1 MPFIGPKPADTVLD
15 TTLIEDGTI
24 TKSKLATD
32 AKTNITDDGTE
43 GTKVALGTTG
53 QRGSTT
59 GQFRYNSTTNKF
71 EGRNSN
77 GDFVSL
83 EQTPVISSIDDTEVD
98 SAGGGNQTIV
108 ITGSGFSTGDVVSFV
123 GTSASFNAST
133 TTIDSSTQITA
144 VAPKSSFLNAQEP
157 YGVKVTTAGGLSGIL
172 ENQIN
177 VDNNPTWSTA
187 AGSLGTVYD
196 SVRSTA
202 SLSATATDADSD
214 TIVYSVQSGSLP
226 AGASLNSSTG
236 AITGFSAVGSDTTS
250 SFTLRATANSKT
262 ADRAFSIIVKA
273 PVTTAYAYT
282 GSLQTFSVPS
292 GVTSIQ
298 AKVWGAAG
306 AGHNEYYS
314 QSGGAGGFGIG
325 TINVTGISS
334 LNIVVGQGGQDRN
347 TGGGVGS
354 SNKLATYGHL
364 VAASTGENGGWGNVA
379 GTGGGLSGIFNG
391 AVTSQSNA
399 IAIAGGGGAAG
410 SVSGEGLSVGQGGY
424 GGGFNQNGGSGGVN
438 SSASHGRPGTTS
450 AGGDN
455 GTVHFTRGSA
465 SGYTTANG
473 GALHG
478 GHGNT
483 QTNGSSEG
491 GGGGSGYFGGGA
503 GTHGSGGGTW
513 ASGAGGSGYANT
525 SLVSNITA
533 ANAGSAGAT
542 NSTATSDSNWASGIG
557 VPVAGDNDGG
567 NGRVVIIY

>member
-1 MPFIGPKPADTVLD
+1 MAIIK
-15 TTLIEDGTI
+15 
-24 TKSKLATD
+24 TKFNRGVEGA
-32 AKTNITDDGTE
+32 TNIVDAGTE
-43 GTKVALGTTG
+43 GTKIASGTTG

-59 GQFRYNSTTNKF
+59 GQFRFNSTTNKF
-71 EGRNSN
+71 EGRNAS
-77 GDFVSL
+77 GSFISI
-83 EQTPVISSIDDTEVD
+83 EQTPTISSIDDTEVD
-98 SAGGGNQTIV
+98 SGAGGNQTFV
-108 ITGSGFSTGDVVSFV
+108 ITGTNFSTGDVASFV
-123 GTSASFNAST
+123 GSDGTTITAST
-133 TTIDSSTQITA
+133 TTIDSATQITA
-144 VAPKSSFLNAQEP
+144 VIAKSSFVNSKEP
-157 YGVKVTTAGGLSGIL
+157 YDVKITTAGGLVATL
-172 ENQIN
+172 DNQIN
-177 VDNNPTWSTA
+177 VDNSPSWSTA
-187 AGSLGTVYD
+187 AGSLGTVFD

-202 SLSATATDADSD
+202 SLSATATDPESD

-273 PVTTAYAYT
+273 PVTQAYSYT

-292 GVTSIQ
+292 GVTSIV

-306 AGHNEYYS
+306 AGHDQYYS

-334 LNIVVGQGGQDRN
+334 LNIVVGQGGQKYS
-347 TGGGVGS
+347 TPGGGNKVGA
-354 SNKLATYGHL
+354 SNKIATYGHL
-364 VAASTGENGGWGNVA
+364 VAASTGENGGWGNAA

-399 IAIAGGGGAAG
+399 IVIAGGGGAAG

-438 SSASHGRPGTTS
+438 ASASHGRPGTTT

-455 GTVHFTRGSA
+455 GTVHFTRGAS

-483 QTNGSSEG
+483 QTDGSSEG
-491 GGGGSGYFGGGA
+491 GGGGSGYYGGGA

-525 SLVSNITA
+525 SLVSSITA

>member
-1 MPFIGPKPADTVLD
+1 MTKARDIADFKFEDIVD
-15 TTLIEDGTI
+15 T
-24 TKSKLATD
+24 
-32 AKTNITDDGTE
+32 GTE
-43 GTKVALGTTG
+43 GTKIASGTTA
-53 QRGSTT
+53 QRGSTA
-59 GQFRYNSTTNKF
+59 GQFRYNSDTGKF
-71 EGRNSN
+71 EGRNASA
-77 GDFVSL
+77 FVSL
-83 EQTPVISSIDDTEVD
+83 EATPVISSIDDTEVD

-108 ITGSGFSTGDVVSFV
+108 ITGTGFSTGDVVSFV

-157 YGVKVTTAGGLSGIL
+157 YSVKVTTAGGLSGTL
-172 ENQIN
+172 DNQIN
-177 VDNNPTWSTA
+177 VDNTPTWSTS

-196 SVRSTA
+196 SVRSTTT
-202 SLSATATDADSD
+202 LTATATDADSD

-226 AGASLNSSTG
+226 TGASLNTSSG
-236 AITGFSAVGSDTTS
+236 AITGFSAVGADTTS

-273 PVTTAYAYT
+273 PVTQAYAYT

-306 AGHNEYYS
+306 AGHIDYYTS
-314 QSGGAGGFGIG
+314 YGGAGGFGIG

-334 LNIVVGQGGQDRN
+334 LNIVVGQGGQKKS
-347 TGGGVGS
+347 TPASGSVGA
-354 SNKLATYGHL
+354 SNKIATYGHL
-364 VAASTGENGGWGNVA
+364 VAASTGENGGWGNVC

-399 IAIAGGGGAAG
+399 IVIAGGGGASG
-410 SVSGEGLSVGQGGY
+410 TVNGEGVSVSNGGY

-438 SSASHGRPGTTS
+438 ASASHGRPATTT

-455 GTVHFTRGSA
+455 GTVHFTRNAS

-483 QTNGSSEG
+483 QTDGSSEG

-533 ANAGSAGAT
+533 SNGGSQGSA
-542 NSTATSDSNWASGIG
+542 NSTAEADANWVSGIG
-557 VPVAGDNDGG
+557 SPVGGDNDGG
-567 NGRVVIIY
+567 HGRVVIIY

>member
-1 MPFIGPKPADTVLD
+1 MAIIKTKFSRGV
-15 TTLIEDGTI
+15 EGT
-24 TKSKLATD
+24 
-32 AKTNITDDGTE
+32 TNIVDAGTE
-43 GTKVALGTTG
+43 GTKVASGTTG

-59 GQFRYNSTTNKF
+59 GQFRFNSTINKF
-71 EGRNSN
+71 EGRNSS
-77 GDFVSL
+77 GSFVSL
-83 EQTPVISSIDDTEVD
+83 EQTPTISSINDTEVD
-98 SAGGGNQTIV
+98 SGAGGNQTFV
-108 ITGSGFSTGDVVSFV
+108 ITGTNFLTGDVASFV
-123 GTSASFNAST
+123 GSDGTTITAST
-133 TTIDSSTQITA
+133 TTIDSGTQITA
-144 VAPKSSFLNAQEP
+144 VIAKSSFVNSKEP
-157 YGVKVTTAGGLSGIL
+157 YDVKITSAGGLVATL
-172 ENQIN
+172 DNQIN
-177 VDNNPTWSTA
+177 VDNSPSWSTA
-187 AGSLGTVYD
+187 AGSLGTVFD

-202 SLSATATDADSD
+202 SLSATATDPDSD

-226 AGASLNSSTG
+226 AGASLNTSTG

-262 ADRAFSIIVKA
+262 ADRAFSIVVKA
-273 PVTTAYAYT
+273 PVTQAYAYT
-282 GSLQTFSVPS
+282 GSLQTFSIPS

-334 LNIVVGQGGQDRN
+334 LNIVVGQGGQNRN
-347 TGGGVGS
+347 TPASGSVGS
-354 SNKLATYGHL
+354 SNKIATYGHL
-364 VAASTGENGGWGNVA
+364 VAASTGENGGWGNVG

-410 SVSGEGLSVGQGGY
+410 SVSGEGQSVGQGGY
-424 GGGFNQNGGSGGVN
+424 GGGFNQNAGSGGVN
-438 SSASHGRPGTTS
+438 ASASHGRPGTTS

-455 GTVHFTRGSA
+455 GTVHFTRSAA

-473 GALHG
+473 GALVG

-483 QTNGSSEG
+483 QTDGSSEG

-503 GTHGSGGGTW
+503 GTHGAGGGTW

-525 SLVSNITA
+525 SLVSSITA

-567 NGRVVIIY
+567 HGRVVIIY